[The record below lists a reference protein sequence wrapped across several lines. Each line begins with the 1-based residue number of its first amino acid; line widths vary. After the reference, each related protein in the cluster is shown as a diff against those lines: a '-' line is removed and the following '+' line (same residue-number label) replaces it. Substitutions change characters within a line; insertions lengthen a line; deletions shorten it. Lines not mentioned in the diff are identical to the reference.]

1 MDSIKTLEKKIHQ
14 VAERLLKADEDN
26 QKLKTELKFLEE
38 ENKRTKH
45 QTSDTKKL
53 LEERKLA
60 ANRIEKLIKKF
71 KSIKSQ

>member
-1 MDSIKTLEKKIHQ
+1 MDSIKTLERKIHQ
-14 VAERLLKADEDN
+14 VAERLLKADEEN
-26 QKLKTELKFLEE
+26 KKLRTELKFLEE
-38 ENKRTKH
+38 ENKLNKN
-45 QTSDTKKL
+45 QSSDTKKL